1 MKHRY
6 LSILLALI
14 IIFTMNPAAVY
25 AAAESA
31 AADPAAAVLDELES
45 VETETFGLPADV
57 GVGEELNDVPE
68 TDNVYSADSPESFAG
83 IVKECLLRRETPF
96 AVTIDYEVPLEGSED
111 LQALYDEKFD
121 LVNEETAKAVH
132 DLAIAHTG
140 VPKEGDYING
150 QIAWKRFNKSEPVIE
165 NNILSIHFIYTY
177 AVDYY
182 ASAEEEAKVD
192 EEIER
197 ILRDGTL
204 DLEGLTDYAKVKAI
218 HDFIC
223 GTITYDDVHVG
234 DTSYAHQY
242 TPYAALFDHTA
253 VCQGY
258 ALLFYRLCLEAG
270 IDARFVFLDFLLNIG
285 IQLLLLILGEVV
297 GFPGIL
303 IHIDIVAVRAFRHFL
318 RRSLLHHLLDEQIL
332 LLFLLGKGENG
343 QEQAKGQEQ
352 GKQLFHAGT
361 S

>member
-14 IIFTMNPAAVY
+14 IMFTMNPAAVY

-31 AADPAAAVLDELES
+31 AVDPAAAVLDELES
-45 VETETFGLPADV
+45 VETETFGTPADV
-57 GVGEELNDVPE
+57 GAGEELNDVPE

-96 AVTIDYEVPLEGSED
+96 AVTIDYEVPLDGSED
-111 LQALYDEKFD
+111 QAALQAIYDEKFD

-150 QIAWKRFNKSEPVIE
+150 QIAWKRFNNSEPVIE

-197 ILRDGTL
+197 IL
-204 DLEGLTDYAKVKAI
+204 
-218 HDFIC
+218 
-223 GTITYDDVHVG
+223 
-234 DTSYAHQY
+234 
-242 TPYAALFDHTA
+242 
-253 VCQGY
+253 
-258 ALLFYRLCLEAG
+258 
-270 IDARFVFLDFLLNIG
+270 
-285 IQLLLLILGEVV
+285 
-297 GFPGIL
+297 
-303 IHIDIVAVRAFRHFL
+303 L
-318 RRSLLHHLLDEQIL
+318 RRNAGPRGAHRLRQGESDPRFHLRDDHL
-332 LLFLLGKGENG
+332 
-343 QEQAKGQEQ
+343 
-352 GKQLFHAGT
+352 
-361 S
+361 